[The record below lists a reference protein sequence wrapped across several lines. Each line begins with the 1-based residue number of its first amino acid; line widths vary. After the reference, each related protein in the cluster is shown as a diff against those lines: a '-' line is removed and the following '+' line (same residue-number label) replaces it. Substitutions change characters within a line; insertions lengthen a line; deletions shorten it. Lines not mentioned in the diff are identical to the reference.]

1 MLNTIQNCNS
11 KSCLNVNFRNLWL
24 HWTVKFNFLNIYIVN
39 LALWKF
45 YQNYSMLPF
54 YFMFARLVKVVYKEI
69 RRNLPIYMQEPA
81 RTKSVPFILH
91 KTRTP
96 MYISVQIVYISHAN
110 SLYKPCRWLFTRLIK
125 SRSCKVYDPLRM
137 HRLFFVCDWSRDIS
151 KLHTPSV
158 WTSGVWYLIK
168 GCP

>member
-1 MLNTIQNCNS
+1 MKI
-11 KSCLNVNFRNLWL
+11 
-24 HWTVKFNFLNIYIVN
+24 
-39 LALWKF
+39 
-45 YQNYSMLPF
+45 LPKLQYVTL

-137 HRLFFVCDWSRDIS
+137 HRLFFVCD
-151 KLHTPSV
+151 
-158 WTSGVWYLIK
+158 
-168 GCP
+168 